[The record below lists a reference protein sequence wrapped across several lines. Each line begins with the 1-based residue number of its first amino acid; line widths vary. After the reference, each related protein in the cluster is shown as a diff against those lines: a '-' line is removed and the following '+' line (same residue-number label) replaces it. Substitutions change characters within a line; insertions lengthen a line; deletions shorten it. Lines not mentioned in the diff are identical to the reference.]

1 MADRSGGSR
10 GAPMGLPGDCG
21 ARWGGVEAGS
31 GPCRWMEAPRP
42 QKNYRGAQVRGRLRL
57 EAVPKE
63 AGMAPPSLGQ
73 SEAAGLQRIPP
84 QVILET
90 GSGLWTQTWM
100 QTGHPC
106 SAWGKSV

>member
-1 MADRSGGSR
+1 MGGSPQATEELQR
-10 GAPMGLPGDCG
+10 GPG
-21 ARWGGVEAGS
+21 E
-31 GPCRWMEAPRP
+31 
-42 QKNYRGAQVRGRLRL
+42 RL

-73 SEAAGLQRIPP
+73 GEAAGLQRIPP

-100 QTGHPC
+100 QTGRPC